1 MRAPG
6 TTRIGLE
13 AAALAERLRN
23 PEIAFAHTFRRPPY
37 GGANQFLLALR
48 GELRRRGLR
57 VGANVVTRATRAC
70 LLNSFAF
77 DDERLRRTLRP
88 GCRVV
93 HRVDGPVSLY
103 RGFDD
108 GADDRIVRLNDE
120 LADATVFQ
128 SRYSL
133 AAHEEL
139 GIRLR
144 NPIVIS
150 NAVDPRIF
158 HPAAER
164 SPLFGRRIRL
174 IATSWS
180 PNPNKG
186 AATYRLLDRALDPS
200 RYELTFVGQIAEPL
214 ERARVVPPV
223 GSEALAALLREHD
236 VYVAASLN
244 DPCSNALLEGLACG
258 LPAVYARSG
267 GHPELVGE
275 GGLGFSDPDELP
287 SLLDRLVDEYEERRS
302 EIRVPALAEVADRYL
317 DVLGLGGE

>member
-1 MRAPG
+1 MRSPD
-6 TTRIGLE
+6 
-13 AAALAERLRN
+13 
-23 PEIAFAHTFRRPPY
+23 IAIAHTFRRPPY
-37 GGANQFLLALR
+37 GGSNQFLLALR

-57 VGANVVTRATRAC
+57 VSANVVTPRTRAC
-70 LLNSFAF
+70 LLNAFAF
-77 DDERLRRTLRP
+77 DDVRLGRMLHP
-88 GCRVV
+88 DCRVV
-93 HRVDGPVSLY
+93 HRVDGPVRVY

-108 GADDRIVRLNDE
+108 GADSRIVSLNDA

-128 SRYSL
+128 SHYSL

-144 NPIVIS
+144 NPVVIP
-150 NAVDPRIF
+150 NAVDPGVF
-158 HPAAER
+158 HPPATRAR
-164 SPLFGRRIRL
+164 PSGRRVRL

-186 AATYRLLDRALDPS
+186 AATYRLLERTLDPS

-223 GSEALAALLREHD
+223 GSEALARLLRDHD

-244 DPCSNALLEGLACG
+244 DPSSNALLEALACG
-258 LPAVYARSG
+258 LPAVYACSG

-275 GGLGFSDPDELP
+275 AGLGFSDPDEVP
-287 SLLDRLVDEYEERRS
+287 ELLERLVEEYDERRS
-302 EIRVPALAEVADRYL
+302 MIRVPALADVADRYL
-317 DVLGLGGE
+317 AVLGLAGD